1 MRNIVLAIC
10 LVALNA
16 IYAQTFEISQNKN
29 TYIYVKGISKITVD
43 IGTTDV
49 ISEINTIGEKSHVI
63 KLKALKPFKKSSI
76 LLLSETEDMSELPV
90 FAIEYKEESSIL
102 KYVLKYSNGQITIN
116 DDRQVQ
122 STETVNTKTSS
133 IQDKTES
140 PSEEVDILEASRKAR
155 QQSEKT
161 LGTVSNTK
169 ETDKN
174 TYNEKGREEAKNLAP
189 LPNIIKSEKVYS
201 EEEKANKL
209 PYKFIDGKK
218 SSNMRI
224 ELVKIAG
231 IDKKSIFYYFNIDN
245 NSGQDYEIEDI
256 NFEITQ
262 KKRGNKK
269 QTSSSVD
276 SQKDKSLIVK
286 AKSEKEIIYKSNYFS
301 LGTDETLVISIFEKT
316 DYGRGRTLELQI
328 DYDEFSKISIN

>member
-1 MRNIVLAIC
+1 LTH
-10 LVALNA
+10 LLN
-16 IYAQTFEISQNKN
+16 AQTFEISQNKN
-29 TYIYVKGISKITVD
+29 TYIYVKGIGKITVD

-102 KYVLKYSNGQITIN
+102 KYVLKYANGQIFLN
-116 DDRQVQ
+116 DDKFNQ
-122 STETVNTKTSS
+122 SPPINSVVSEVPQDLNTK
-133 IQDKTES
+133 QN
-140 PSEEVDILEASRKAR
+140 EVIELSQKAIM
-155 QQSEKT
+155 QSKKL
-161 LGTVSNTK
+161 LGIDV
-169 ETDKN
+169 
-174 TYNEKGREEAKNLAP
+174 NEKAVELNKKIEDDREDVKINVPITSNNKKEIIYSEEAKADR
-189 LPNIIKSEKVYS
+189 
-201 EEEKANKL
+201 L

-231 IDKKSIFYYFNIDN
+231 IDKKSIYYYFNIDN
-245 NSGQDYEIEDI
+245 SSGQDYEIEDV

-262 KKRGNKK
+262 KKKGNKK

-276 SQKDKSLIVK
+276 SQKDKILLVK
-286 AKSEKEIIYKSNYFS
+286 AKTEKEIIYKSNYFS

-316 DYGRGRTLELQI
+316 EYGRGRTLELNI
-328 DYDEFSKISIN
+328 DYDEFSKISTN